1 MRMDDL
7 ISRQQAIDAIN
18 KALDRETLLNRL
30 VRQVAVDAVRMVSTV
45 HCEDCPYKERRE
57 SEKMN
62 EQFESCDD
70 CIYSD
75 VEESV
80 CVQMQC
86 IHAFALRG
94 GLRERFIPRQQQ
106 GTWQQCYI
114 TTPTGGQHCV
124 WECDGCG
131 ARVAERTKYCAE
143 CGRRMTE

>member
-1 MRMDDL
+1 MDDL

-57 SEKMN
+57 SEKTN
-62 EQFESCDD
+62 KQFESCDD

-80 CVQMQC
+80 CVQLKC
-86 IHAFALRG
+86 IHAVG
-94 GLRERFIPRQQQ
+94 GLSERYTPKATADTSEWIPLDTYMGQERYICRECGEITKDTVMGKPRARFCP
-106 GTWQQCYI
+106 W
-114 TTPTGGQHCV
+114 
-124 WECDGCG
+124 
-131 ARVAERTKYCAE
+131 
-143 CGRRMTE
+143 CGRRME